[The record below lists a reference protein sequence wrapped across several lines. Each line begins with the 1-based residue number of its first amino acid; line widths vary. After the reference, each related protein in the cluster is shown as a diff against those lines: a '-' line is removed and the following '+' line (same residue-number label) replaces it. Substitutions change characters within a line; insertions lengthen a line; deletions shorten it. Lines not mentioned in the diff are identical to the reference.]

1 MSVGAAGVA
10 RDWAWATVQPFF
22 DAVSDL
28 SVPPL
33 ERIERFYSRHASK
46 YDGSRAGLLHG
57 RAEALKVAVDHLPDE
72 PKPLVWV
79 DFGAGT
85 GWSLEAMSEIMPLTR
100 FSRVYL
106 LDVSQPMLDIAAE
119 RIRRLQAGDICEL
132 VCGDAADFDSL
143 AKADLVTFSYSIS
156 RMPDYQKAVDKAV
169 GMLAP
174 GGLLAVVD
182 FTVASSC
189 DPDEARSRYWALP
202 SWLLKTASSIG
213 GLHMEAARRQY
224 VERALHVVWE
234 HFRLGAVPY
243 WPIIRVPYYILIC
256 RKPQSTDAVECDGR

>member
-1 MSVGAAGVA
+1 
-10 RDWAWATVQPFF
+10 
-22 DAVSDL
+22 
-28 SVPPL
+28 
-33 ERIERFYSRHASK
+33 
-46 YDGSRAGLLHG
+46 
-57 RAEALKVAVDHLPDE
+57 
-72 PKPLVWV
+72 
-79 DFGAGT
+79 
-85 GWSLEAMSEIMPLTR
+85 MSEIMPLTR

-182 FTVASSC
+182 FTVAS
-189 DPDEARSRYWALP
+189 R
-202 SWLLKTASSIG
+202 
-213 GLHMEAARRQY
+213 
-224 VERALHVVWE
+224 
-234 HFRLGAVPY
+234 FLGFTF
-243 WPIIRVPYYILIC
+243 
-256 RKPQSTDAVECDGR
+256 S